1 MKSSLRQPPAFL
13 SESTP
18 ILTTL
23 LAAGLVTVFVFADN
37 AAFAQEPPPPAATA
51 AVATEA
57 KPAATDTKPTV
68 TFGAFVDGYY
78 AWDFD
83 RPATFDRAYTT
94 QPARHAEFN
103 VNLAFVEAKLEGPNV
118 RGRFAVQFGTSVQAN
133 YAGEPH
139 IGRISG
145 PGVSQYIQEASI
157 GYKISP
163 TLWVDGGVFFAHT
176 GFEGWI
182 SRDNLAYTRSLI
194 AEFSPYYEAGVKLT
208 WTPSSAVTAQLLV
221 LNGWQNI
228 SNYNTPPATG
238 IRVDYVASP
247 LLTLSYDNFFGDVA
261 ADGVPAQ
268 YRLYHDLIAQ
278 ITLSSRWQLAGTF
291 SLGTQSRSTPDGKTA
306 TWYGFSVFAKYKVGP
321 RVSLVA
327 RLERYADPDQV
338 IVMTGLPDAFRTNGA
353 SLGVDVTPVPRLLW
367 RTELRGFRSD
377 AAVWPLH
384 RSGDFGKDDLFAVTS
399 LALTF

>member
-13 SESTP
+13 
-18 ILTTL
+18 
-23 LAAGLVTVFVFADN
+23 LAAGLTLFVFAEN
-37 AAFAQEPPPPAATA
+37 AAFAQEPPPPAASA
-51 AVATEA
+51 AVATDA
-57 KPAATDTKPTV
+57 KPTATDAKPTV

-94 QPARHAEFN
+94 QPARQAEFN
-103 VNLAFVEAKLEGPNV
+103 VNLAFAEAKLDGPDV

-139 IGRISG
+139 IGHVSG
-145 PGVSQYIQEASI
+145 SSVSQYIQEASI

-163 TLWVDGGVFFAHT
+163 TLWVDGGIFFAHT
-176 GFEGWI
+176 GLEGWI

>member
-1 MKSSLRQPPAFL
+1 MRNPPRQPLAIL
-13 SESTP
+13 SASTS
-18 ILTTL
+18 ILTCL
-23 LAAGLVTVFVFADN
+23 AAAGLVNVLVFAEN
-37 AAFAQEPPPPAATA
+37 AAFAQEPPAPAASA
-51 AVATEA
+51 AVATDV
-57 KPAATDTKPTV
+57 KPTAPDTKPTV

-83 RPATFDRAYTT
+83 RPAAFDRAYTT

-103 VNLAFVEAKLEGPNV
+103 VNLAFVEAKLETPNV
-118 RGRFAVQFGTSVQAN
+118 RGRLAIQFGTSVQAN

-139 IGRISG
+139 IGHVSG
-145 PGVSQYIQEASI
+145 PGVSQYIQEATV
-157 GYKISP
+157 GYHIAP

-208 WTPSSAVTAQLLV
+208 WTPSPAFTAQFLI

-228 SNYNTPPATG
+228 SNYNTPPAGG

-268 YRLYHDLIAQ
+268 YRLYHDFIAQ
-278 ITLSSRWQLAGTF
+278 LTLSSRWQLAGTI
-291 SLGTQSRSTPDGKTA
+291 SLGTQSRSAPEWQDRDVVRIQRLRQVPD
-306 TWYGFSVFAKYKVGP
+306 
-321 RVSLVA
+321 
-327 RLERYADPDQV
+327 
-338 IVMTGLPDAFRTNGA
+338 
-353 SLGVDVTPVPRLLW
+353 
-367 RTELRGFRSD
+367 RSSRE
-377 AAVWPLH
+377 
-384 RSGDFGKDDLFAVTS
+384 RSGPAGAVCRP
-399 LALTF
+399 